1 MQAGLWYMKGALY
14 SGCVG
19 VLNVHVPEGLESET
33 FRVKEH
39 LVCGNILCEG
49 VYSVKEQLVC
59 VGIFCVQ

>member
-1 MQAGLWYMKGALY
+1 MQAGLWYMKGAPIQWV
-14 SGCVG
+14 C